1 MEGRITNEHIDA
13 VWSAAQLKHCSR
25 QVLDLLPPLIKNLE
39 VTPVLHLYKL
49 LCSVE
54 IKELTEQVKYF
65 ALVQLC

>member
-49 LCSVE
+49 LCNVE
-54 IKELTEQVKYF
+54 TKEQTEQVT
-65 ALVQLC
+65 